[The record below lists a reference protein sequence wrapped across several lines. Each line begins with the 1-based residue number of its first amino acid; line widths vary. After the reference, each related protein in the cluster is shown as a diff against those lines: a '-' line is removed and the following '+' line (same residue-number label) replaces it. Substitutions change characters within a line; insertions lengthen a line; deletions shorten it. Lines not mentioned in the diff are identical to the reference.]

1 MPKNHIYTLARK
13 WIPVAGL
20 IFITCANFKAYFN
33 TFYNAEEFF
42 EKAEKIRLQNRGE
55 RIPQSAIN
63 DYEKVIEKS
72 RLVLDEYPEFKLRKK
87 AFTLIVQSHFYRG
100 ELRETVGALGEMK
113 DEFGDKV
120 YIEVEFWTSLV
131 KWKQN
136 KPQPAINGLNE
147 LINYGLNVDMEAKAY
162 LTIAEIFL
170 EQKMHTEAMD
180 NLEKSAERIQDQNEK
195 GQIYYRIAEL
205 SFDAK
210 SYDRALSAYQEVIK
224 NSQSKKQIQE
234 GNLTTVQ
241 IYRLKGNLDLAASS
255 IKNMLLDENYKSIY
269 ADLELELAKLYDQQ
283 NMISESR
290 NRLESIVQDYPK
302 TTVSAEA
309 YYMLGNYSIEEDWDM
324 EDALKQYSSVVKE
337 NKQSLYARPAQV
349 RIKEIN
355 TYQQSKLDLES
366 WSLRIAES
374 DTIADFYFTEDEQKD
389 LAQILYSI
397 IELEAFHFDRSD
409 TGLVYLDLLIQ
420 YAYQS
425 KIFPKA
431 LYAKSVIL
439 EDKGELSLS
448 KLLKQRIVNE
458 FPKTDFALAII
469 NTDKSYKIMTSTS
482 DEKLLTAERKW
493 NDNPALAMDGYRE
506 IVIEDTVSESSV
518 KAAYFLAYQYD
529 HYFVQPDS
537 ALKYYEWILKHHSD
551 SYQAEPSGKRAAFLN
566 SVYVDTSEINDY

>member
-55 RIPQSAIN
+55 KIPQTAIN

-87 AFTLIVQSHFYRG
+87 AFILIVQSHFYRG

-309 YYMLGNYSIEEDWDM
+309 YYMLGNYSIEQDWDM

-482 DEKLLTAERKW
+482 DEKLLMAEQKW
-493 NDNPALAMDGYRE
+493 INNPALAMDGYRE

-566 SVYVDTSEINDY
+566 SVFVDTSEINDY

>member
-55 RIPQSAIN
+55 KIPQTAIN

-87 AFTLIVQSHFYRG
+87 AFILIAQSHFYRG

-309 YYMLGNYSIEEDWDM
+309 YYMLGNYSIEQDWDM

-566 SVYVDTSEINDY
+566 SVFVDTSEINDY

>member
-1 MPKNHIYTLARK
+1 MPKNHIYILARK

-55 RIPQSAIN
+55 KIPQSAIN

-87 AFTLIVQSHFYRG
+87 AFILIVQSHFYRG

-309 YYMLGNYSIEEDWDM
+309 YYMLGNYSIEQDWDM

-566 SVYVDTSEINDY
+566 SVFVDTSEINDY

>member
-55 RIPQSAIN
+55 KIPQSAIN

-87 AFTLIVQSHFYRG
+87 AFILIVQSHFYRG

-309 YYMLGNYSIEEDWDM
+309 YYMLGNYSIEQDWDM

-374 DTIADFYFTEDEQKD
+374 DTISDFYFTEDEQKD

-566 SVYVDTSEINDY
+566 SVFVDTSEINDY

>member
-355 TYQQSKLDLES
+355 AYQQSKLDLES

-482 DEKLLTAERKW
+482 DEKLVTAERKW

>member
-1 MPKNHIYTLARK
+1 MPKNHIYILARK

-55 RIPQSAIN
+55 KIPQSAIN

-87 AFTLIVQSHFYRG
+87 AFILIVQSHFYRG

-309 YYMLGNYSIEEDWDM
+309 YYMLGNYSIEQDWDM

-397 IELEAFHFDRSD
+397 IELESFHFDRSD

-566 SVYVDTSEINDY
+566 SVFVDTSEINDY

>member
-55 RIPQSAIN
+55 KIPQSAIN

-87 AFTLIVQSHFYRG
+87 AFILIAQSHFYRG

-309 YYMLGNYSIEEDWDM
+309 YYMLGNYSIEQDWDM

-469 NTDKSYKIMTSTS
+469 NTDKSYKITTSTS

-566 SVYVDTSEINDY
+566 SVFVDTSEINDY

>member
-55 RIPQSAIN
+55 KIPQTAIN

-87 AFTLIVQSHFYRG
+87 AFILIVQSHFYRG

-309 YYMLGNYSIEEDWDM
+309 YYMLGNYSIEQDWDM

-355 TYQQSKLDLES
+355 AYQQSKLDLES

-566 SVYVDTSEINDY
+566 SVFVDTSEINDY

>member
-20 IFITCANFKAYFN
+20 IFISCANFKAYFN

-55 RIPQSAIN
+55 KIPQSAIN

-72 RLVLDEYPEFKLRKK
+72 RFVMDEYPDFKLRKK
-87 AFTLIVQSHFYRG
+87 AFILIVQSHFYRG
-100 ELRETVGALGEMK
+100 ELREAMGTLGELK
-113 DEFGDKV
+113 NEFGDKV
-120 YIEVEFWTSLV
+120 YVEVEFWTSLV

-147 LINYGLNVDMEAKAY
+147 LINFSLNVDMEAKVY
-162 LTIAEIFL
+162 LAIAEIFL
-170 EQKMHTEAMD
+170 EQKMYSEAMD

-210 SYDRALSAYQEVIK
+210 SYDRALSGYQEVIK

-234 GNLTTVQ
+234 GNLKTVQ
-241 IYRLKGNLDLAASS
+241 IYRLKGNLDLATNS
-255 IKNMLLDENYKSIY
+255 IKNMLLDDNYKTIFPN
-269 ADLELELAKLYDQQ
+269 LELELAKLYDQQ

-290 NRLESIVQDYPK
+290 NRLASIVQDYPK

-309 YYMLGNYSIEEDWDM
+309 YYMLGNYSIEQDWDM

-337 NKQSLYARPAQV
+337 NKQSLYAQPAQV

-374 DTIADFYFTEDEQKD
+374 DTIADFHFTEDEQNE
-389 LAQILYSI
+389 LAKNLYSLT
-397 IELEAFHFDRSD
+397 ELEAFHFDRSD

-425 KIFPKA
+425 KLFPKA

-482 DEKLLTAERKW
+482 DEKLVTAERKW
-493 NDNPALAMDGYRE
+493 SDNPALAMDGYRE
-506 IVIEDTVSESSV
+506 IVIEDTVSESSAQ
-518 KAAYFLAYQYD
+518 AAYFLAYQYD
-529 HYFVQPDS
+529 YHFVKPDS
-537 ALKYYEWILKHHSD
+537 ALKYYEWILKHHSN
-551 SYQAEPSGKRAAFLN
+551 SYQADPSGKRAAFLN
-566 SVYVDTSEINDY
+566 SVFVDTSETNDY

>member
-55 RIPQSAIN
+55 KIPQSAIN

-309 YYMLGNYSIEEDWDM
+309 YYMLGNYSIEQDWDM

-355 TYQQSKLDLES
+355 AYQQSKLDLES

-566 SVYVDTSEINDY
+566 SVFVDTSEINDY

>member
-55 RIPQSAIN
+55 KIPQSAIN

-87 AFTLIVQSHFYRG
+87 AFILIVQSHFYRG

-309 YYMLGNYSIEEDWDM
+309 YYMLGNYSIEQDWDM

-397 IELEAFHFDRSD
+397 IELESFHFDRSD

-566 SVYVDTSEINDY
+566 SVFVDTSEINDY

>member
-55 RIPQSAIN
+55 KIPQTAIN

-87 AFTLIVQSHFYRG
+87 AFILIVQSHFYRG

-309 YYMLGNYSIEEDWDM
+309 YYMLGNYSIEQDWDM

-374 DTIADFYFTEDEQKD
+374 DTISDFYFTEDEQKD

-566 SVYVDTSEINDY
+566 SVFVDTSEINDY

>member
-55 RIPQSAIN
+55 KIPQSAIN

-131 KWKQN
+131 KWKHN
-136 KPQPAINGLNE
+136 KPQPAIIGLNE

-469 NTDKSYKIMTSTS
+469 YTDKSYKIMTSTS

-506 IVIEDTVSESSV
+506 IVIEDTASESSAQ
-518 KAAYFLAYQYD
+518 AAYFLAYQYD
-529 HYFVQPDS
+529 YYFVQPDS
-537 ALKYYEWILKHHSD
+537 A
-551 SYQAEPSGKRAAFLN
+551 
-566 SVYVDTSEINDY
+566 VM

>member
-1 MPKNHIYTLARK
+1 MPKNHIYILARK

-55 RIPQSAIN
+55 KIPQSAIN

-87 AFTLIVQSHFYRG
+87 AFILIVQSHFYRG

-309 YYMLGNYSIEEDWDM
+309 YYMLGNYSIEQDWDM

>member
-55 RIPQSAIN
+55 KIPQSAIN

-87 AFTLIVQSHFYRG
+87 AFILIVQSHFYRG
-100 ELRETVGALGEMK
+100 ELRETMGALGEMK

-255 IKNMLLDENYKSIY
+255 IKNMLLDENYKSIF

-309 YYMLGNYSIEEDWDM
+309 YYMLGNYSIEQDWDM

-566 SVYVDTSEINDY
+566 SVFVDTSEINDY

>member
-20 IFITCANFKAYFN
+20 IFISCANFKAYFN

-55 RIPQSAIN
+55 KIPQSAIN

-72 RLVLDEYPEFKLRKK
+72 RFVMDEYPDFKLRKK
-87 AFTLIVQSHFYRG
+87 AFILIVQSHFYRG
-100 ELRETVGALGEMK
+100 ELREAMGTLGELK
-113 DEFGDKV
+113 NEFGDKV
-120 YIEVEFWTSLV
+120 YVEVEFWTSLV

-147 LINYGLNVDMEAKAY
+147 LINFSLNVDMEAKVY
-162 LTIAEIFL
+162 LAIAEIFL
-170 EQKMHTEAMD
+170 EQKMYSEAMD

-210 SYDRALSAYQEVIK
+210 SYDRALSGYQEVIK

-234 GNLTTVQ
+234 GNLKTVQ
-241 IYRLKGNLDLAASS
+241 IYRLKGNLDLATNS
-255 IKNMLLDENYKSIY
+255 IKNMLLDDNYKTIFPN
-269 ADLELELAKLYDQQ
+269 LELELAKLYDQQ

-290 NRLESIVQDYPK
+290 NRLASIVQDYPK

-309 YYMLGNYSIEEDWDM
+309 YYMLGNYSIEQDWDM

-337 NKQSLYARPAQV
+337 NKQSLYAQPAQV

-374 DTIADFYFTEDEQKD
+374 DTIADFHFTEDEQNE
-389 LAQILYSI
+389 LAKNLYSLT
-397 IELEAFHFDRSD
+397 ELEAFHFDRSD

-482 DEKLLTAERKW
+482 DEKLVTAERKW
-493 NDNPALAMDGYRE
+493 SDNPALAMDGYRE
-506 IVIEDTVSESSV
+506 IVIEDTVSESSAQ
-518 KAAYFLAYQYD
+518 AAYFLAYQYD
-529 HYFVQPDS
+529 YHFVKPDS

-566 SVYVDTSEINDY
+566 SVFVDTSEINDY

>member
-55 RIPQSAIN
+55 KIPQSAIN

-87 AFTLIVQSHFYRG
+87 AFILIVQSHFYRG

-113 DEFGDKV
+113 DEFGDEV
-120 YIEVEFWTSLV
+120 YVEVEFWTSLV

-170 EQKMHTEAMD
+170 EQKMHAEAMD

-309 YYMLGNYSIEEDWDM
+309 YYMLGNYSIEQDWDM

-374 DTIADFYFTEDEQKD
+374 DTIADFYFTEDEQED

-397 IELEAFHFDRSD
+397 IELESFHFDRSD

-482 DEKLLTAERKW
+482 DEKLVTAERKW

-529 HYFVQPDS
+529 YYFVQPDS

-566 SVYVDTSEINDY
+566 SVFVDTSEINDY

>member
-55 RIPQSAIN
+55 KIPQSAIN

-87 AFTLIVQSHFYRG
+87 AFILIVQSHFYRG

-170 EQKMHTEAMD
+170 EQKMHAEAMD

-234 GNLTTVQ
+234 GNLKTVQ
-241 IYRLKGNLDLAASS
+241 IYRLKGNLDLAASA
-255 IKNMLLDENYKSIY
+255 IKNMLLDENYKSIF

-302 TTVSAEA
+302 TIASAEA
-309 YYMLGNYSIEEDWDM
+309 YYMLGNYSIEQDWDM

-566 SVYVDTSEINDY
+566 SVFVDTSEINDY

>member
-20 IFITCANFKAYFN
+20 IFISCANFKAYFN

-55 RIPQSAIN
+55 KIPQSAIN

-72 RLVLDEYPEFKLRKK
+72 RFVMDEYPDFKLRKK
-87 AFTLIVQSHFYRG
+87 AFILIVQSHFYRG
-100 ELRETVGALGEMK
+100 ELREAMGTLGELK
-113 DEFGDKV
+113 NEFGDKV
-120 YIEVEFWTSLV
+120 YVEVEFWTSLV

-147 LINYGLNVDMEAKAY
+147 LINFSLNVDMEAKVY
-162 LTIAEIFL
+162 LAIAEIFL
-170 EQKMHTEAMD
+170 EQKMYSEAMD

-210 SYDRALSAYQEVIK
+210 SYDRALSGYQEVIK

-234 GNLTTVQ
+234 GNLKTVQ
-241 IYRLKGNLDLAASS
+241 IYRLKGNLDLATNS
-255 IKNMLLDENYKSIY
+255 IKNMLLDDNYKTIFPN
-269 ADLELELAKLYDQQ
+269 LELELAKLYDQQ

-290 NRLESIVQDYPK
+290 NRLASIVQDYPK

-309 YYMLGNYSIEEDWDM
+309 YYMLGNYSIEQDWDM

-337 NKQSLYARPAQV
+337 NKQSLYAQPAQV

-566 SVYVDTSEINDY
+566 SVFVDTSEINDY

>member
-55 RIPQSAIN
+55 KIPQSAIN

-87 AFTLIVQSHFYRG
+87 AFILIVQSHFYRG

-309 YYMLGNYSIEEDWDM
+309 YYMLGNYSIEQDWDM

-506 IVIEDTVSESSV
+506 IVIEDTVSESSAQ
-518 KAAYFLAYQYD
+518 AAYFLAYQYD
-529 HYFVQPDS
+529 YYFVQPDS

-566 SVYVDTSEINDY
+566 SVFVDTSEINDY

>member
-55 RIPQSAIN
+55 KIPQSAIN

-87 AFTLIVQSHFYRG
+87 AFILIVQSHFYRG

-234 GNLTTVQ
+234 GNLITVQ

-309 YYMLGNYSIEEDWDM
+309 YYMLGNYSIEQDWDM

-566 SVYVDTSEINDY
+566 SVFVDTSEINDY

>member
-55 RIPQSAIN
+55 KIPQSAIN

-87 AFTLIVQSHFYRG
+87 AFILIVQSHFYRG

-241 IYRLKGNLDLAASS
+241 IYRLKGNLDLAASA
-255 IKNMLLDENYKSIY
+255 IKNMLLDENYKSIF

-309 YYMLGNYSIEEDWDM
+309 YYMLGNYSIEQDWDM

-482 DEKLLTAERKW
+482 DEKLLMAEQKW
-493 NDNPALAMDGYRE
+493 IDNPALAMDGYRE

-566 SVYVDTSEINDY
+566 SVFVDTSEINDY

>member
-1 MPKNHIYTLARK
+1 MPKNHIYILARK
-13 WIPVAGL
+13 WIPIAGL
-20 IFITCANFKAYFN
+20 IFISCANFKAYFN

-42 EKAEKIRLQNRGE
+42 EKAEAIRLQNRGE
-55 RIPQSAIN
+55 KIPQSAIN

-87 AFTLIVQSHFYRG
+87 AFILIVQSHFYRG
-100 ELRETVGALGEMK
+100 ELRETLGTLGEMK
-113 DEFGDKV
+113 NEFGDEV
-120 YIEVEFWTSLV
+120 YVEVEFWTSLV

-309 YYMLGNYSIEEDWDM
+309 YYMLGNYSIEQDWDM

-355 TYQQSKLDLES
+355 AYQQSKLDLES

-469 NTDKSYKIMTSTS
+469 NTDKSYKVMTSTS
-482 DEKLLTAERKW
+482 DEKLVTAEQKW
-493 NDNPALAMDGYRE
+493 NDNPVLAMDGYRD
-506 IVIEDTVSESSV
+506 IVIEDTVSESSA

-529 HYFVQPDS
+529 YHFVQPDS

-551 SYQAEPSGKRAAFLN
+551 SYQAEPSGKRAALLN
-566 SVYVDTSEINDY
+566 SVFVDTSETNDY

>member
-55 RIPQSAIN
+55 KIPQSAIN

-87 AFTLIVQSHFYRG
+87 AFILIVQSHFYRG

-234 GNLTTVQ
+234 GNLITVQ

-255 IKNMLLDENYKSIY
+255 IKNMLLDENYKSIF

-309 YYMLGNYSIEEDWDM
+309 YYMLGNYSIEQDWDM

-566 SVYVDTSEINDY
+566 SVFVDTSEINDY

>member
-20 IFITCANFKAYFN
+20 IFISCANFKAYFN

-55 RIPQSAIN
+55 KIPQSAIN

-72 RLVLDEYPEFKLRKK
+72 RFVMDEYPDFKLRKK
-87 AFTLIVQSHFYRG
+87 AFILIVQSHFYRG
-100 ELRETVGALGEMK
+100 ELREAMGTLGELK
-113 DEFGDKV
+113 NEFGDKV
-120 YIEVEFWTSLV
+120 YVEVEFWTSLV

-147 LINYGLNVDMEAKAY
+147 LINFSLNVDMEAKVY
-162 LTIAEIFL
+162 LAIAEIFL
-170 EQKMHTEAMD
+170 EQKMYSEAMD

-210 SYDRALSAYQEVIK
+210 SYDRALSGYQEVIK

-234 GNLTTVQ
+234 GNLKTVQ
-241 IYRLKGNLDLAASS
+241 IYRLKGNLDLATNS
-255 IKNMLLDENYKSIY
+255 IKNMLLDDNYKTIFPN
-269 ADLELELAKLYDQQ
+269 LELELAKLYDQQ

-290 NRLESIVQDYPK
+290 NRLASIVQDYPK

-309 YYMLGNYSIEEDWDM
+309 YYMLGNYSIEQDWDM

-337 NKQSLYARPAQV
+337 NKQSLYAQPAQV

-374 DTIADFYFTEDEQKD
+374 DTIADFHFTEDEQNE
-389 LAQILYSI
+389 LAKNLYSLT
-397 IELEAFHFDRSD
+397 ELEAFHFDRSD

-425 KIFPKA
+425 KLFPKA

-448 KLLKQRIVNE
+448 KLLKQRIINE
-458 FPKTDFALAII
+458 FPKTDFAIAII
-469 NTDKSYKIMTSTS
+469 NTDKSYKIITSTS
-482 DEKLLTAERKW
+482 DEKLVTAERKW
-493 NDNPALAMDGYRE
+493 SDNPALAMDGYRE
-506 IVIEDTVSESSV
+506 IVIEDTVSESSAQ
-518 KAAYFLAYQYD
+518 AAYFLAYQYD
-529 HYFVQPDS
+529 YHFVKPDS

-566 SVYVDTSEINDY
+566 SIFVDTSETNDY

>member
-55 RIPQSAIN
+55 KIPQSAIN

-87 AFTLIVQSHFYRG
+87 AFILIVQSHFYCG
-100 ELRETVGALGEMK
+100 ELRETMGALGEMK

-309 YYMLGNYSIEEDWDM
+309 YYMLGNYSIEQDWDM

-397 IELEAFHFDRSD
+397 IELESFHFDRSD

-566 SVYVDTSEINDY
+566 SVFVDTSEINDY

>member
-55 RIPQSAIN
+55 KIPQSAIN

-87 AFTLIVQSHFYRG
+87 AFILIVQSHFYRG

-147 LINYGLNVDMEAKAY
+147 LINFSLNVDMEAKVY
-162 LTIAEIFL
+162 LAIAEIFL
-170 EQKMHTEAMD
+170 EQKMYSEAMD

-210 SYDRALSAYQEVIK
+210 SYDRALSGYQEVIK

-234 GNLTTVQ
+234 GNLKTVQ
-241 IYRLKGNLDLAASS
+241 IYRLKGNLDLATNS
-255 IKNMLLDENYKSIY
+255 IKNMLLDDNYKTIFPN
-269 ADLELELAKLYDQQ
+269 LELELAKLYDQQ

-290 NRLESIVQDYPK
+290 NRLASIVQDYPK

-309 YYMLGNYSIEEDWDM
+309 YYMLGNYSIEQDWDM

-337 NKQSLYARPAQV
+337 NKQSLYAQPAQV

-566 SVYVDTSEINDY
+566 SVFVDTSEINDY

>member
-55 RIPQSAIN
+55 KIPQSAIN

-87 AFTLIVQSHFYRG
+87 AFILIVQSHFYRG

-309 YYMLGNYSIEEDWDM
+309 YYMLGNYSIEQDWDM

-337 NKQSLYARPAQV
+337 NKQSLYAQPAQV

-374 DTIADFYFTEDEQKD
+374 DTIADFHFTEDEQNE
-389 LAQILYSI
+389 LAKNLYSLT
-397 IELEAFHFDRSD
+397 ELEAFHFDRSD

-425 KIFPKA
+425 KLFPKA

-566 SVYVDTSEINDY
+566 SVFVDTSEINDY

>member
-55 RIPQSAIN
+55 KIPQSTIN

-87 AFTLIVQSHFYRG
+87 AFILIVQSHFYRG
-100 ELRETVGALGEMK
+100 ELRETMGALGEMK

-309 YYMLGNYSIEEDWDM
+309 YYMLGNYSIEQDWDM

-448 KLLKQRIVNE
+448 KLLKQRIINE

-566 SVYVDTSEINDY
+566 SVFVDTSEINDY

>member
-55 RIPQSAIN
+55 KIPQSAIN

-87 AFTLIVQSHFYRG
+87 AFILIVQSHFYRG

-309 YYMLGNYSIEEDWDM
+309 YYMLGNYSIEQDWDM

-374 DTIADFYFTEDEQKD
+374 DTIADFYFTEDEQED

-397 IELEAFHFDRSD
+397 IELESFHFDRSD

-566 SVYVDTSEINDY
+566 SVFVDTSEINDY

>member
-55 RIPQSAIN
+55 KIPQTAIN

-87 AFTLIVQSHFYRG
+87 AFILIVQSHFYRG

-309 YYMLGNYSIEEDWDM
+309 YYMLGNYSIEKDWDM

-566 SVYVDTSEINDY
+566 SVFVDTSEINDY

>member
-1 MPKNHIYTLARK
+1 MPKNHIYILARK
-13 WIPVAGL
+13 WIPIAGL
-20 IFITCANFKAYFN
+20 IFISCANFKAYFN

-42 EKAEKIRLQNRGE
+42 EKAEAIRLQNQGE
-55 RIPQSAIN
+55 KIPQSSIN

-87 AFTLIVQSHFYRG
+87 AFILIVQSHFYRG
-100 ELRETVGALGEMK
+100 ELRETLGTLGEMK
-113 DEFGDKV
+113 NEFGDEV
-120 YIEVEFWTSLV
+120 YVEVEFWTSLV

-234 GNLTTVQ
+234 GNLKTVR
-241 IYRLKGNLDLAASS
+241 IYRLKGNLDLAISS
-255 IKNMLLDENYKSIY
+255 IKNMLLDENYKSIF

-283 NMISESR
+283 NMISESK

-302 TTVSAEA
+302 SIASAEA
-309 YYMLGNYSIEEDWDM
+309 YYMLGNYSIEQDWDM
-324 EDALKQYSSVVKE
+324 GDALKHYSSVVKE
-337 NKQSLYARPAQV
+337 NKQSLYAQPAQV

-355 TYQQSKLDLES
+355 AYQHSKLNLVS

-374 DTIADFYFTEDEQKD
+374 DTISDFYFTENEQND
-389 LAQILYSI
+389 LAKILYSI
-397 IELEAFHFDRSD
+397 TELEAFHFDRSD

-425 KIFPKA
+425 KLFPKA

-439 EDKGELSLS
+439 EDKGELNLS

-469 NTDKSYKIMTSTS
+469 NTDKSYKVMTSTS
-482 DEKLLTAERKW
+482 DEKLVTAEQKW
-493 NDNPALAMDGYRE
+493 NDNPVLAMDGYRD
-506 IVIEDTVSESSV
+506 IVIEDTVSESSA

-529 HYFVQPDS
+529 YHFVQPDS

-551 SYQAEPSGKRAAFLN
+551 SYQAEPSGKRAALLN
-566 SVYVDTSEINDY
+566 SVFVDTSETNDY

>member
-20 IFITCANFKAYFN
+20 IFISCANFKAYFN

-55 RIPQSAIN
+55 KIPQSAIN

-87 AFTLIVQSHFYRG
+87 AFILIVQSHFYRG

-147 LINYGLNVDMEAKAY
+147 LINFSLNVDMEAKVY
-162 LTIAEIFL
+162 LAIAEIFL
-170 EQKMHTEAMD
+170 EQKMYSEAMD

-210 SYDRALSAYQEVIK
+210 SYDRALSGYQEVIK

-234 GNLTTVQ
+234 GNLKTVQ
-241 IYRLKGNLDLAASS
+241 IYRLKGNLDLATNS
-255 IKNMLLDENYKSIY
+255 IKNMLLDDNYKTIFPN
-269 ADLELELAKLYDQQ
+269 LELELAKLYDQQ

-290 NRLESIVQDYPK
+290 NRLASIVQDYPK

-309 YYMLGNYSIEEDWDM
+309 YYMLGNYSIEQDWDM

-337 NKQSLYARPAQV
+337 NKQSLYAQPAQV

-566 SVYVDTSEINDY
+566 SVFVDTSEINDY

>member
-55 RIPQSAIN
+55 KIPQSAIN

-87 AFTLIVQSHFYRG
+87 AFILIVQSHFYRG

-309 YYMLGNYSIEEDWDM
+309 YYMLGNYSIEQDWDM

-355 TYQQSKLDLES
+355 AYQQSKLDLES

-397 IELEAFHFDRSD
+397 IELESFHFDRSD

-566 SVYVDTSEINDY
+566 SVFVDTSEINDY

>member
-55 RIPQSAIN
+55 KIPQSAIN

-309 YYMLGNYSIEEDWDM
+309 YYMLGNYSIEQDWDM

-355 TYQQSKLDLES
+355 AYQQSKLDLES

>member
-20 IFITCANFKAYFN
+20 IFISCANFKAYFN

-55 RIPQSAIN
+55 KIPQSAIN

-72 RLVLDEYPEFKLRKK
+72 RFVMDEYPDFKLRKK
-87 AFTLIVQSHFYRG
+87 AFILIVQSHFYRG
-100 ELRETVGALGEMK
+100 ELREAMGTLGELK
-113 DEFGDKV
+113 NEFGDKV
-120 YIEVEFWTSLV
+120 YVEVEFWTSLV

-147 LINYGLNVDMEAKAY
+147 LINFSLNVDMEAKVY
-162 LTIAEIFL
+162 LAIAEIFL
-170 EQKMHTEAMD
+170 EQKMYSEAMD

-210 SYDRALSAYQEVIK
+210 SYDRALSGYQEVIK

-234 GNLTTVQ
+234 GNLKTVQ
-241 IYRLKGNLDLAASS
+241 IYRLKGNLDLATNS
-255 IKNMLLDENYKSIY
+255 IKNMLLDDNYKTIFPN
-269 ADLELELAKLYDQQ
+269 LELELAKLYDQQ

-290 NRLESIVQDYPK
+290 NRLASIVQDYPK

-309 YYMLGNYSIEEDWDM
+309 YYMLGNYSIEQDWDM

-337 NKQSLYARPAQV
+337 NKQSLYAQPAQV

-389 LAQILYSI
+389 LAQILYSM

-425 KIFPKA
+425 KLFPKA

-566 SVYVDTSEINDY
+566 SVFVDTSEINDY

>member
-1 MPKNHIYTLARK
+1 MPKNHIYILARK

-55 RIPQSAIN
+55 KIPQSAIN

-87 AFTLIVQSHFYRG
+87 AFILIVQSHFYRG
-100 ELRETVGALGEMK
+100 ELRETVGTLGEMK

-309 YYMLGNYSIEEDWDM
+309 YYMLGNYSIEQDWDM

-566 SVYVDTSEINDY
+566 SVFVDTSEINDY

>member
-87 AFTLIVQSHFYRG
+87 AFSLIVQSHFYRG

-224 NSQSKKQIQE
+224 NSQSKKQVQE

-355 TYQQSKLDLES
+355 AYQQSKLDLES

-506 IVIEDTVSESSV
+506 IVNEDTVSESSV

>member
-20 IFITCANFKAYFN
+20 IFISCANFKAYFN

-55 RIPQSAIN
+55 KIPQSAIN

-72 RLVLDEYPEFKLRKK
+72 RFVMDEYPDFKLRKK
-87 AFTLIVQSHFYRG
+87 AFILIVQSHFYRG
-100 ELRETVGALGEMK
+100 ELREAMGTLGELK
-113 DEFGDKV
+113 NEFGDKV
-120 YIEVEFWTSLV
+120 YVEVEFWTSLV

-147 LINYGLNVDMEAKAY
+147 LINFSLNVDMEAKVY
-162 LTIAEIFL
+162 LAIAEIFL
-170 EQKMHTEAMD
+170 EQKMYSEAMD

-210 SYDRALSAYQEVIK
+210 SYDRALSGYQEVIK

-234 GNLTTVQ
+234 GNLKTVQ
-241 IYRLKGNLDLAASS
+241 IYRLKGNLDLATNS
-255 IKNMLLDENYKSIY
+255 IKNMLLDDNYKTIFPN
-269 ADLELELAKLYDQQ
+269 LELELAKLYDQQ

-290 NRLESIVQDYPK
+290 NRLASIVQDYPK

-309 YYMLGNYSIEEDWDM
+309 YYMLGNYSIEQDWDM

-337 NKQSLYARPAQV
+337 NKQSLYVQPAQV

-374 DTIADFYFTEDEQKD
+374 DTIADFHFTEDEQNE
-389 LAQILYSI
+389 LAKNLYSLT
-397 IELEAFHFDRSD
+397 ELEAFHFDRSD

-425 KIFPKA
+425 KLFPKA

-482 DEKLLTAERKW
+482 DEKLVTAERKW
-493 NDNPALAMDGYRE
+493 SDNPALAMDGYRE
-506 IVIEDTVSESSV
+506 IVIEDTVSESSAQ
-518 KAAYFLAYQYD
+518 AAYFLAYQYD
-529 HYFVQPDS
+529 YHFVKPDS

-566 SVYVDTSEINDY
+566 SVFVDTSETNDY